1 MTNDDLLERLRDH
14 EDNFVERKSD
24 GLSPGDIRKAAS
36 AFANTVEG
44 RSAILFI
51 GVHDKTGDLLGVRDT
66 DQMQKKV
73 RAACQEDCYPPIT
86 YTSDVLTCDGKSIV
100 ALVIPP
106 SSSKPHFTGP
116 AFVRV
121 GSESVKA
128 SQEQLNQLVLDR
140 VDKCREILRYKDK
153 GLISVRG
160 VGYKLGS
167 NKPVA
172 DVHYVQHADCTVRTC
187 TAHVVTLEAIDGTI
201 YSEPLDRIEIS
212 YDVERSRPMLVVRF
226 PRG

>member
-1 MTNDDLLERLRDH
+1 MTNDELLERLRDQ

-24 GLSPGDIRKAAS
+24 GLSPAEIRKAAS
-36 AFANTVEG
+36 AFANTVED

-73 RAACQEDCYPPIT
+73 RAACQEDCYPPIA
-86 YTSDVLTCDGKSIV
+86 YTSHVLTCDGKSIV
-100 ALVIPP
+100 AVVIPP

-121 GSESVKA
+121 GSDSLKA
-128 SQEQLNQLVLDR
+128 SQEQLNELVLNR
-140 VDKCREILRYKDK
+140 VDKCREILRYKGK

-172 DVHYVQHADCTVRTC
+172 DVHYPQHADCTVRNC
-187 TAHVVTLEAIDGTI
+187 TAHVVTLEAIDGAI
-201 YSEPLDRIEIS
+201 YSEPLDRIEVS
-212 YDVERSRPMLVVRF
+212 YDTERARPMLVIRF